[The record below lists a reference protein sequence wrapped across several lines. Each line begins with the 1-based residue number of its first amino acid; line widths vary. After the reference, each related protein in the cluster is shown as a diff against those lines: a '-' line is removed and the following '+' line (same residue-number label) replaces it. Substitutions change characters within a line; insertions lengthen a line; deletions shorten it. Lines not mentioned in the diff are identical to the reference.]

1 MSLTPAD
8 LTRLAALAA
17 LDVPDDQLPALAAQL
32 DRIVSYVG
40 QLATLGDLGERPA
53 AEPVPGC
60 RFRPDLVQ
68 STPLARMPA
77 DFAPRFVD
85 GFFVVPRE

>member
-17 LDVPDDQLPALAAQL
+17 LDVPEDQLPALAAQL

-40 QLATLGDLGERPA
+40 QLATLGDLSERPVA
-53 AEPVPGC
+53 PPVPGC
-60 RFRPDLVQ
+60 RFRADLVR
-68 STPLARMPA
+68 STPLATMPA
-77 DFAPRFVD
+77 DFAPRFLD